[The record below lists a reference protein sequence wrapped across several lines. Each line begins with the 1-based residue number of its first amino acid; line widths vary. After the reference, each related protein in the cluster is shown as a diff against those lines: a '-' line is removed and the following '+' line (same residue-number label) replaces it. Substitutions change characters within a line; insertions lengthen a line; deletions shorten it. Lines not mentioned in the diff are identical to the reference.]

1 MSASNPAPSL
11 SELVLRII
19 PNLNQAETLVL
30 NTLESLIE
38 SASDPLEVLRRKEQK
53 QQFTLEIYRLRLGL
67 EGVLERYR
75 DEVNALIDNENHRS
89 PPLSLKP
96 GEEAV
101 IQGAIA
107 IYDHVRAFQR
117 GERATPTPR

>member
-1 MSASNPAPSL
+1 MPAFHQAPSL
-11 SELVLRII
+11 NELVLRII
-19 PNLNQAETLVL
+19 PNLNQADTLVL

-53 QQFTLEIYRLRLGL
+53 QQFALEIYRLRLGL

-75 DEVNALIDNENHRS
+75 DDVNALIDNDNHRS
-89 PPLSLKP
+89 PPLSFKP

-101 IQGAIA
+101 IRDAIA

-117 GERATPTPR
+117 GERAAPIPR